1 MSNLQDYFNDSLRQE
16 KFAILVAARV
26 NDIRAGTATQLDFK
40 PKGGIH
46 YLPIEETLMFA
57 DVVARAVCAFLD
69 KEIPGEESSE

>member
-1 MSNLQDYFNDSLRQE
+1 MSNLQDYFNNSLRQE

-46 YLPIEETLMFA
+46 YLPVEETLMFA
-57 DVVARAVCAFLD
+57 DLVARAVCAHLD

>member
-1 MSNLQDYFNDSLRQE
+1 MNRLEDYFDNSARQE

-26 NDIRAGTATQLDFK
+26 NDIRAGTASPLEF
-40 PKGGIH
+40 PKAGGVFN
-46 YLPIEETLMFA
+46 LPIEETLMFA